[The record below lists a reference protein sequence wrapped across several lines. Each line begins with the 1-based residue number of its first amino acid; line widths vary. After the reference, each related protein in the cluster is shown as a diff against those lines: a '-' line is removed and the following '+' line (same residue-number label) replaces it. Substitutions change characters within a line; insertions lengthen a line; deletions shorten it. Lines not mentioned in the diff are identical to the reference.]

1 MHPFVT
7 NCLSMSSNSSFAKKI
22 EELTLAELE
31 YTEDFFHKNFGGSR
45 KKKETPHL
53 SALRQESSRTPQAT
67 FSPEMTDADIDDSW
81 LKEEGGFEGQLAVD
95 VFQTEQEIVITAA
108 VSGIRTEDL
117 QIDLNGDMLTIKG
130 KRRNKFETVQEDQ
143 YFIRECFWGNFSRS
157 IILPVDVQ
165 HDAIEATLEYG
176 VLTLRIPKSQHARNT
191 SIQVVDIS

>member
-1 MHPFVT
+1 MP
-7 NCLSMSSNSSFAKKI
+7 SNSSFAKKI

-31 YTEDFFHKNFGGSR
+31 YTEDFFQKNFGGSR
-45 KKKETPHL
+45 KKQEAPHL

-81 LKEEGGFEGQLAVD
+81 LKEENGFEGQLAVD
-95 VFQTEQEIVITAA
+95 VFQTEQEIIITAA

-176 VLTLRIPKSQHARNT
+176 VLTLRIPKSQRSRNT
-191 SIQVVDIS
+191 SIQVVDISSTLS